1 MMSRKLINYSILQNE
16 RFIGK
21 CIKSK
26 NYNIYFFQKYP
37 VWVKHGSRTKFRR
50 SSERRFCLRKMKKST
65 NNFKKVMGQRVKTWV
80 GKQLLE
86 QKENP

>member
-1 MMSRKLINYSILQNE
+1 
-16 RFIGK
+16 
-21 CIKSK
+21 
-26 NYNIYFFQKYP
+26 
-37 VWVKHGSRTKFRR
+37 
-50 SSERRFCLRKMKKST
+50 MKKST